1 MNWEM
6 IEDYFFLNVNE
17 YFDGVNFPIN
27 LFIISISIGIC
38 IAIFF
43 ITAHNRY
50 TYLITKQ
57 LLRHE
62 ARDEESAKTL
72 SQMHISPSMMLKSAL
87 SRHGQLTLM
96 VKRVLAEPAEEQ
108 KSQNE
113 KIDFSTARFYLGAE
127 NIDRA
132 RRINEGTAP
141 TYFHAILFSVMI
153 IAIAVILSLFM
164 PEILSLLSGM

>member
-1 MNWEM
+1 
-6 IEDYFFLNVNE
+6 
-17 YFDGVNFPIN
+17 
-27 LFIISISIGIC
+27 
-38 IAIFF
+38 
-43 ITAHNRY
+43 
-50 TYLITKQ
+50 
-57 LLRHE
+57 
-62 ARDEESAKTL
+62 
-72 SQMHISPSMMLKSAL
+72 MHISPSMMLKSAL

-96 VKRVLAEPAEEQ
+96 VKRVLDEPAEEQ